1 MKNIP
6 QLNEYSVSKENVEE
20 FRGLDHNER
29 TQTGEW
35 YDMENMSCDDY
46 PVASTRSKRNIVPIN
61 EKSEYDINGQKLS
74 VDSTILDACEN
85 NGSLV
90 LLKNASLHR
99 DDIDISGKVLSDVN
113 GDLINISKKNYKL
126 SNCQYSNLW
135 WEFEKNYMFFSEN
148 EILCTLSGRKYKRS
162 NSEGYVICAYVTT
175 TESSDGPWTY
185 PLIISKT
192 NNINSYWSDD
202 NKTWFLNESAIE
214 YTDDKGQTWW
224 YKANSAAMPG
234 PVESTLGRAKNLGT
248 FDTPEN
254 AVKALVDIYYSHFG
268 DYNNFW
274 GYSPLFEYPCNR
286 NSDVMA
292 WNSIFKGI
300 DADKSNPDSQVYHS
314 YILYNIVGPESCIVN
329 FASYFYEDGI
339 FYKGY
344 NLSQFENSI
353 DYENALKEKAKNIFD
368 KIKEPYEKT
377 YAFEGEYYW
386 GLCGYILIYDK
397 KSFKFKVLK
406 MRYIFDN
413 IGIEEAD
420 INGFGNVFKNC
431 FYVNG
436 PSPKIFEKNISTP
449 IVSDWVLTEDNFLS
463 LSGNYKIYDICTPVT
478 GSISENVPDGNITV
492 KNSDVSNT
500 NVFGL
505 NKSIETA
512 LITGNENLLLT
523 KNINPK
529 FIYDG
534 QNARGHTET
543 LQFTLQNGGY
553 DIDEITNTI
562 GLFGKNIKKRSMIS
576 NGTNLLVIPDGVII
590 YTKNNSTKKVE
601 INENYSVDMHI
612 KGNNLITFAGN
623 SNDASR
629 VSIGFIGNED
639 GWYRVVD
646 NQIQQ
651 SILSNGSYMWVNI
664 ASYVMFSVNN
674 PNIDFT
680 SVFKVGDVV
689 EISFNITGDI
699 NRARFKNGLLEYSEG
714 DNKFKTKTVKISRVE
729 TNYIDFENTFIAYP
743 TVFDESGN
751 ATRWT
756 MGFFNGDELSET
768 DVNITITKKFPSAEL
783 GCESQN
789 RVWLAQTEGHEIYAS
804 ALGDPTNFYDYAGL
818 TTDSYAANVGT
829 SGKFTGV
836 VNYLGT
842 PLFFKENAV
851 HILGG
856 SMPSEY
862 YITTITD
869 FKGCEEG
876 SENSFAIINNIL
888 YYKSPFG
895 IVAYD
900 GSGTTVISEAL
911 GRDVYKNGIAGAL
924 GNKYYISL
932 YNTEKMKRELF
943 CYDTTKGLWT
953 KENDEIAIKFISLKR
968 GLVYVTSNQLLEI
981 TSDFTSSEIKEDN
994 FNWFAET
1001 GIYGYSYPNKK
1012 YISRFQIRMYLAAGS
1027 MANFYIQ
1034 YNSNGIWHPCGAQI
1048 VGKGIQSFLFPIRP
1062 QRCDHMKL
1070 RIEGRGQAKIYSI
1083 TKLLEEGGDI

>member
-6 QLNEYSVSKENVEE
+6 QLNEYSVSKENIEE

-46 PVASTRSKRNIVPIN
+46 PVASTRNKRNIIPIN

-74 VDSTILDACEN
+74 VDSTILNACEN
-85 NGSLV
+85 NNSLV
-90 LLKNASLHR
+90 LLKNASLQL
-99 DDIDISGKVLSDVN
+99 DDVTISGKVLSDVN
-113 GDLINISKKNYKL
+113 GDLINISKKEYEI
-126 SNCQYSNLW
+126 SNCKYNNLW
-135 WEFEKNYMFFSEN
+135 WQFEKNYMFFSEN
-148 EILCTLSGRKYKRS
+148 EIICRLKGRKYKLNNIHYFS
-162 NSEGYVICAYVTT
+162 ICAYVTINDSKEGSYT
-175 TESSDGPWTY
+175 C
-185 PLIISKT
+185 PLIVSEYEDGVEYYFKNENST
-192 NNINSYWSDD
+192 NWVLVNS
-202 NKTWFLNESAIE
+202 NVKI
-214 YTDDKGQTWW
+214 YTDEKGKNW
-224 YKANSAAMPG
+224 YYNGNVAAISG
-234 PVESTLGRAKNLGT
+234 IATDSTFGRAKYLGSV
-248 FDTPEN
+248 DTPEDAIKN
-254 AVKALVDIYYSHFG
+254 LVSNYYACFG
-268 DYNNFW
+268 DYNRYW

-286 NSDVMA
+286 KENRVSWASVF
-292 WNSIFKGI
+292 NGI
-300 DADKSNPDSQVYHS
+300 NADNANDDSQVYMS
-314 YILYNIVGPESCIVN
+314 YRISEIEDENSGYIHN
-329 FASYFYEDGI
+329 FASYFYESGTTSN
-339 FYKGY
+339 GY
-344 NLSQFENSI
+344 DLTKYENSTGWKSAMTERANEVLNNLRNSYDVYKI
-353 DYENALKEKAKNIFD
+353 FGELFIFNSENNS
-368 KIKEPYEKT
+368 
-377 YAFEGEYYW
+377 
-386 GLCGYILIYDK
+386 YIIINFSNK
-397 KSFKFKVLK
+397 KGDTDMSISIVNDVIRNNKV
-406 MRYIFDN
+406 
-413 IGIEEAD
+413 
-420 INGFGNVFKNC
+420 C
-431 FYVNG
+431 FYFNG
-436 PSPKIFEKNISTP
+436 NSKIIERNCNTP
-449 IVSDWVLTEDNFLS
+449 IVSGWYLTEDNYLS
-463 LSGNYKIYDICTPVT
+463 LSGENNDVCLTLSGNII
-478 GSISENVPDGNITV
+478 ENVPDGNIIV
-492 KNSDVSNT
+492 KNKES
-500 NVFGL
+500 L
-505 NKSIETA
+505 
-512 LITGNENLLLT
+512 LITRNSNFLLT
-523 KNINPK
+523 KNVNPK
-529 FIYDG
+529 SIYDG
-534 QNARGHTET
+534 QNATGHTET

-553 DIDEITNTI
+553 DIDEITNTL
-562 GLFGKNIKKRSMIS
+562 GYFGKTIDKRSMIS
-576 NGTNLLVIPDGVII
+576 NGTNLLVIPDGVIVD
-590 YTKNNSTKKVE
+590 TENNSTKKIE

-612 KGNNLITFAGN
+612 EGNNLITFAGN

-629 VSIGFIGNED
+629 ISIGFIGNED
-639 GWYRVVD
+639 GWYRVVG

-664 ASYVMFSVNN
+664 SSYVCLYINN
-674 PNIDFT
+674 KNIDFT
-680 SVFKVGDVV
+680 KVFTVGDVV

-699 NRARFKNGLLEYSEG
+699 DKTKFKNGLLEYSEG
-714 DNKFKTKTVKISRVE
+714 ENKFKTKTVKISRVE

-756 MGFFNGDELSET
+756 MGFFNADELGET
-768 DVNITITKKFPSAEL
+768 SVDITISKKFPSAEL

-789 RVWLAQTEGHEIYAS
+789 RVWLAQNEGHEIYAS
-804 ALGDPTNFYDYAGL
+804 ALGDPTSFNDYSGL

-851 HILGG
+851 HIVGG

-869 FKGCEEG
+869 FKGCEAG

-943 CYDTTKGLWT
+943 CYDTAKGLWT
-953 KENDEIAIKFISLKR
+953 KENDEVAIKFISLKKN
-968 GLVYVTSNQLLEI
+968 LMYVTSNQLLEI
-981 TSDFTSSEIKEDN
+981 TNDITTSEISEDN

-1001 GIYGYSYPNKK
+1001 GTYGYSYPNKK

-1027 MANFYIQ
+1027 TAYFYIQ
-1034 YNSNGIWHPCGAQI
+1034 YNSDGVWHPCGSQI

-1070 RIEGRGQAKIYSI
+1070 RIEGQGQAKIYSI